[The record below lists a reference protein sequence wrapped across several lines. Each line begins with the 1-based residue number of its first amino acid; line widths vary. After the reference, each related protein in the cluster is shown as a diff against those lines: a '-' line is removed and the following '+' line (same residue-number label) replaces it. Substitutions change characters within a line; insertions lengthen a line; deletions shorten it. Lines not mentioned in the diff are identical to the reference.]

1 MRGAEQKDRRLLERI
16 IAARTGVESSYATT
30 LLTMKSQKFS
40 KSTQP
45 VHDNLWEQTLESER

>member
-16 IAARTGVESSYATT
+16 IAARTGRTSYATT
-30 LLTMKSQKFS
+30 LLTLMKSQKFS